1 MMKLLASDFDG
12 TLLLHPNRNDNI
24 ILKNDKK
31 AIKKF
36 QKEGNLFGI
45 CTGRSLDGVLN
56 WQSKITWEGTASH

>member
-56 WQSKITWEGTASH
+56 W

>member
-1 MMKLLASDFDG
+1 MKLLASDFDG
-12 TLLLHPNRNDNI
+12 MLLLHPNRNDNI

-56 WQSKITWEGTASH
+56 W